1 MEQKGTAGAAP
12 SGATPPRAEGAPA
25 GAGAEALAAA
35 PVPPA
40 MAVPPVPPVPPVM
53 AAMAAVPV
61 MAAGAAA
68 PGAVVPGEVAPG
80 AAAPGAEG
88 GAGLDARVASLLAR
102 LEALEVS
109 GRDAARRAELERALA
124 PLPEPLRAPLRGA
137 YRLAPLGRLE
147 DSAWG
152 AELARVAGEVSALAR
167 ELSARGLSFTP
178 PGGGAAAAG
187 GPREATGEEL
197 KALLARARL

>member
-12 SGATPPRAEGAPA
+12 SGATPPRADGAPA

-40 MAVPPVPPVPPVM
+40 MAVPPVM

-109 GRDAARRAELERALA
+109 GRDAARRAELERAMA

-152 AELARVAGEVSALAR
+152 AELARGAGAGAAAAR
-167 ELSARGLSFTP
+167 ERAARGLRPTP

>member
-1 MEQKGTAGAAP
+1 MEMEQKGTAGAAP
-12 SGATPPRAEGAPA
+12 AGATPPRAEGAPA
-25 GAGAEALAAA
+25 GAGAEAPVAA
-35 PVPPA
+35 
-40 MAVPPVPPVPPVM
+40 PVPPVPPVM
-53 AAMAAVPV
+53 AA

-109 GRDAARRAELERALA
+109 GRDAARRAELERAMA

>member
-1 MEQKGTAGAAP
+1 MEMEQKGTAGAAP

-25 GAGAEALAAA
+25 GAGAEAPAAA
-35 PVPPA
+35 PVPPVPPA
-40 MAVPPVPPVPPVM
+40 MAVPPVM

-68 PGAVVPGEVAPG
+68 PGAVVPGEVAQG

-109 GRDAARRAELERALA
+109 GRDAARRAELERAMA

-167 ELSARGLSFTP
+167 ELAARGLSFTP

>member
-12 SGATPPRAEGAPA
+12 SGATPPRADGAPA

-40 MAVPPVPPVPPVM
+40 MAVPPVM
-53 AAMAAVPV
+53 AAMAAAPV
-61 MAAGAAA
+61 MTAA

-109 GRDAARRAELERALA
+109 GRDAARRAELERAMA

-167 ELSARGLSFTP
+167 ELAARGLSFTP

>member
-12 SGATPPRAEGAPA
+12 SGATPPRADGAPA

-40 MAVPPVPPVPPVM
+40 MAVPPVM
-53 AAMAAVPV
+53 AAMAAAPV
-61 MAAGAAA
+61 MTAA

-109 GRDAARRAELERALA
+109 GRDAARRAELERAMA

-147 DSAWG
+147 ASAWG

-167 ELSARGLSFTP
+167 ELAARGLSFTP

>member
-1 MEQKGTAGAAP
+1 MEMEQKGTAGAAP

-25 GAGAEALAAA
+25 GAGAEAPAAA
-35 PVPPA
+35 PVPPVPPA
-40 MAVPPVPPVPPVM
+40 MAVPPIPPVP
-53 AAMAAVPV
+53 PV

-109 GRDAARRAELERALA
+109 GRDAARRAELERAMA

-167 ELSARGLSFTP
+167 ELSARELSFTP
-178 PGGGAAAAG
+178 PGGGAAPAGG

>member
-12 SGATPPRAEGAPA
+12 SGATPPRADGAPA
-25 GAGAEALAAA
+25 GAGAEAPAAA

-40 MAVPPVPPVPPVM
+40 MAVPPVM

-68 PGAVVPGEVAPG
+68 PGAVVPGEVAQG

-109 GRDAARRAELERALA
+109 GRDAARRVELERAMA

>member
-1 MEQKGTAGAAP
+1 MEMEQKGTAGAAP
-12 SGATPPRAEGAPA
+12 SGATPPRADGAPA

-35 PVPPA
+35 PIPPVPPA
-40 MAVPPVPPVPPVM
+40 MTAAPVM
-53 AAMAAVPV
+53 T
-61 MAAGAAA
+61 AA

-109 GRDAARRAELERALA
+109 GRDAARRAELERAMA

-147 DSAWG
+147 ASAWG

>member
-1 MEQKGTAGAAP
+1 MEMEQKGTAGAAP
-12 SGATPPRAEGAPA
+12 SGATPPRADGAPA
-25 GAGAEALAAA
+25 GAGAEAPAAA

-40 MAVPPVPPVPPVM
+40 MAVPPAM
-53 AAMAAVPV
+53 TAGAAAPV

-68 PGAVVPGEVAPG
+68 PGAVVPGGVAPG

-88 GAGLDARVASLLAR
+88 GAGLDARVDSLLAR

>member
-1 MEQKGTAGAAP
+1 MEMEQKGTAGAAP
-12 SGATPPRAEGAPA
+12 AGATPPRAEGAPA
-25 GAGAEALAAA
+25 GAGAEAPAAA
-35 PVPPA
+35 PVPPVPPA
-40 MAVPPVPPVPPVM
+40 MAVPPVP
-53 AAMAAVPV
+53 PV

-109 GRDAARRAELERALA
+109 GRDAARRAELERAMA

-167 ELSARGLSFTP
+167 ELAARGLSFTP

>member
-1 MEQKGTAGAAP
+1 MEMEQKGTAGAAP
-12 SGATPPRAEGAPA
+12 AGATLPRAEGAPA
-25 GAGAEALAAA
+25 GAGAEAPAAA
-35 PVPPA
+35 PIPPVPPA
-40 MAVPPVPPVPPVM
+40 MAVPPIPPVP
-53 AAMAAVPV
+53 PV

-109 GRDAARRAELERALA
+109 GRDAARRAELERAMA

-167 ELSARGLSFTP
+167 ELAARGLSFTP

-187 GPREATGEEL
+187 GPREATREEL

>member
-25 GAGAEALAAA
+25 GAGAEAPAAA

-40 MAVPPVPPVPPVM
+40 MAVPPVP
-53 AAMAAVPV
+53 PV

-109 GRDAARRAELERALA
+109 GRDAARRAELERAMA

-147 DSAWG
+147 ASAWG

>member
-1 MEQKGTAGAAP
+1 MEMEQKGTAGAAP
-12 SGATPPRAEGAPA
+12 SGATPPRADGAPA
-25 GAGAEALAAA
+25 GAGAEAPAAA
-35 PVPPA
+35 PVPPVPPA
-40 MAVPPVPPVPPVM
+40 MAVPPIPPVP
-53 AAMAAVPV
+53 PV

-109 GRDAARRAELERALA
+109 GRDAARRAELERAMA

>member
-1 MEQKGTAGAAP
+1 MEMEQKGTAGAAP
-12 SGATPPRAEGAPA
+12 AGATPPRADGAPA
-25 GAGAEALAAA
+25 GAGAEAPAAA

-40 MAVPPVPPVPPVM
+40 MAVPPVM

-109 GRDAARRAELERALA
+109 GRDAARRAELERAMA

>member
-1 MEQKGTAGAAP
+1 MEMEQKGTAGAAP
-12 SGATPPRAEGAPA
+12 AGATPPRADGAPA
-25 GAGAEALAAA
+25 TGEAPGTPAA
-35 PVPPA
+35 PA
-40 MAVPPVPPVPPVM
+40 MAVPPIPPVPPVM
-53 AAMAAVPV
+53 AAGAA
-61 MAAGAAA
+61 AAGSVA

-109 GRDAARRAELERALA
+109 GRDAARRAELERAMA

-147 DSAWG
+147 ASAWG

-167 ELSARGLSFTP
+167 ELAARGLSFTP

>member
-1 MEQKGTAGAAP
+1 MEMEQKGTAGAAP
-12 SGATPPRAEGAPA
+12 AGATLPRAEGAPA
-25 GAGAEALAAA
+25 GAGAEAPAAA
-35 PVPPA
+35 PIPPVPPA
-40 MAVPPVPPVPPVM
+40 MAVPPVM

-109 GRDAARRAELERALA
+109 GRDAARRAELERAMA

-167 ELSARGLSFTP
+167 ELAARGLSFTP

>member
-1 MEQKGTAGAAP
+1 MEMEQKGTAGAAP
-12 SGATPPRAEGAPA
+12 AGATPPRAEGAPA
-25 GAGAEALAAA
+25 GAGAEAPAAA
-35 PVPPA
+35 PVPPVPPA
-40 MAVPPVPPVPPVM
+40 MAVP
-53 AAMAAVPV
+53 PV

-109 GRDAARRAELERALA
+109 GRDAARRAELERAMA

-167 ELSARGLSFTP
+167 ELAARGLSFTP

>member
-1 MEQKGTAGAAP
+1 M
-12 SGATPPRAEGAPA
+12 
-25 GAGAEALAAA
+25 
-35 PVPPA
+35 
-40 MAVPPVPPVPPVM
+40 
-53 AAMAAVPV
+53 
-61 MAAGAAA
+61 
-68 PGAVVPGEVAPG
+68 
-80 AAAPGAEG
+80 
-88 GAGLDARVASLLAR
+88 
-102 LEALEVS
+102 
-109 GRDAARRAELERALA
+109 A

-178 PGGGAAAAG
+178 PGGGAAAG
-187 GPREATGEEL
+187 SPREATGEEL

>member
-1 MEQKGTAGAAP
+1 MVDMEMEQKGTAGAAP
-12 SGATPPRAEGAPA
+12 SGATPPRADGAPA

-40 MAVPPVPPVPPVM
+40 MAVPPVM

-61 MAAGAAA
+61 MAAGADA

-109 GRDAARRAELERALA
+109 GRDAARRAELERAMA

-167 ELSARGLSFTP
+167 ELAARGLSFTP

>member
-12 SGATPPRAEGAPA
+12 SGATPPRADGAPA
-25 GAGAEALAAA
+25 GAGAEAPAAA
-35 PVPPA
+35 PIPPIPPIPPA
-40 MAVPPVPPVPPVM
+40 MAVPPVPPVPPAM
-53 AAMAAVPV
+53 AAMAA
-61 MAAGAAA
+61 MAAGA
-68 PGAVVPGEVAPG
+68 GAVVPGEVAPG

-109 GRDAARRAELERALA
+109 GRDAARRAELERAMA

>member
-1 MEQKGTAGAAP
+1 MEMEQKGTAGAAP
-12 SGATPPRAEGAPA
+12 A
-25 GAGAEALAAA
+25 GAGAEAPAAA
-35 PVPPA
+35 P
-40 MAVPPVPPVPPVM
+40 VPPVPPVPPVM

-61 MAAGAAA
+61 MAAGATA
-68 PGAVVPGEVAPG
+68 PGAVAPGEVVPGEVVPGGIAPG

-109 GRDAARRAELERALA
+109 GRDAARRAELERAMA

-167 ELSARGLSFTP
+167 ELAARGLSFTP
-178 PGGGAAAAG
+178 PGGGGAAAG

>member
-1 MEQKGTAGAAP
+1 MEMEQKGTAGAAP
-12 SGATPPRAEGAPA
+12 AGATPPRAEGAPA
-25 GAGAEALAAA
+25 GAGAEAPAAA
-35 PVPPA
+35 PVPPVPPA
-40 MAVPPVPPVPPVM
+40 MAVPPVP
-53 AAMAAVPV
+53 PV

-109 GRDAARRAELERALA
+109 GRDAARRAELERAMA

-147 DSAWG
+147 ASAWG

-178 PGGGAAAAG
+178 PGGGAAAG
-187 GPREATGEEL
+187 SPREATGEEL

>member
-1 MEQKGTAGAAP
+1 MEMEQKGTAGAAP
-12 SGATPPRAEGAPA
+12 AGATPPRAEGAPA
-25 GAGAEALAAA
+25 GAGAEAPAAA
-35 PVPPA
+35 PVPPVPPA
-40 MAVPPVPPVPPVM
+40 MAVPPVM

-68 PGAVVPGEVAPG
+68 PGAVVSGEVAPG

-109 GRDAARRAELERALA
+109 GRDAARRVELERAMA

-178 PGGGAAAAG
+178 PGGGAAAG
-187 GPREATGEEL
+187 SPREATGEEL

>member
-1 MEQKGTAGAAP
+1 MEMEQKGTAGAAP
-12 SGATPPRAEGAPA
+12 AGATPPRAEGAPA
-25 GAGAEALAAA
+25 GAGAEAPAAA
-35 PVPPA
+35 PVPPVPPA
-40 MAVPPVPPVPPVM
+40 MAVPPV
-53 AAMAAVPV
+53 

-68 PGAVVPGEVAPG
+68 PGTVVPGEVAPG

-109 GRDAARRAELERALA
+109 GRDAARRAELERAMA

-167 ELSARGLSFTP
+167 ELAARGLSFTP
-178 PGGGAAAAG
+178 PGGGAAAG
-187 GPREATGEEL
+187 GPREATEEEL

>member
-1 MEQKGTAGAAP
+1 MEMEQKGTAGAAP

-25 GAGAEALAAA
+25 GAGAEAPAAA
-35 PVPPA
+35 PVPPVPPVPPA
-40 MAVPPVPPVPPVM
+40 MAVP
-53 AAMAAVPV
+53 PV

-109 GRDAARRAELERALA
+109 GRDAARRAELERAMA

-167 ELSARGLSFTP
+167 ELAARGLSFTP